1 MPMPPFRPIL
11 AALRR
16 RPLMPWLV
24 ALQVALACA
33 ILANAV
39 FLLQRQAAP
48 LLFDDGIPRGR
59 LLLVDNLVSR
69 SGSWNEAEVRS
80 GAEALRAIPGV
91 DAVAPALGLPMK
103 QTMTFTLGLRGP
115 TGASTVST
123 GYAGDGLREALGL
136 EIVRGRDFQ
145 PGESATVDLAGEG
158 VDIPA
163 GTPVIITEVLARFFF
178 PDGDALGQRLEQT
191 SGDRHLVVVGIVRR
205 LLRYQLSELD
215 DGQAQFSILLPARIQ
230 STPVLNYAVLAEPGR
245 MDEVQA
251 AVATAVARQFDTLQM
266 PGIDPRVDRYE
277 DLRSRAFRSRRAATW
292 LLSTVIGVVL
302 VVAGV
307 GIAGL
312 SGYWVE
318 QRTRSI
324 GVRRARGARR
334 RDVVRHF
341 LAENFIVVGAGLL
354 PGLLAAYA
362 INQWLMQQYAMP
374 RLPLAYLPA
383 GAGVLWLLGQLAV
396 LGPARRAASVP
407 PATATRS
414 A

>member
-11 AALRR
+11 TALRR
-16 RPLMPWLV
+16 RPMMPWLV

-48 LLFDDGIPRGR
+48 LLFDDGIPPGR

-80 GAEALRAIPGV
+80 GTEALRAIPGV

-163 GTPVIITEVLARFFF
+163 GTPVIITEALARFFF
-178 PDGDALGQRLEQT
+178 SDGDALGQRLEQT
-191 SGDRHLVVVGIVRR
+191 GGDNHLVVVGIVRR
-205 LLRYQLSELD
+205 LLRYQLAELD

-230 STPVLNYAVLAEPGR
+230 STPVLNYAVLAQPGLAG
-245 MDEVQA
+245 EVQA
-251 AVATAVARQFDTLQM
+251 AIPGAIEATFGTMQM
-266 PGIDPRVDRYE
+266 AGIEPRVDRYE
-277 DLRSRAFRSRRAATW
+277 DLRDRAFRSRRAAVW

-312 SGYWVE
+312 SAYWVE
-318 QRTRSI
+318 QRMRSI
-324 GVRRARGARR
+324 GIRRALGARR
-334 RDVVRHF
+334 ADIVRHF

-354 PGLLAAYA
+354 PGVLAAVA
-362 INQWLMQQYAMP
+362 INHWLMQHYAMA
-374 RLPLAYLPA
+374 RLPLAYLA
-383 GAGVLWLLGQLAV
+383 AAVVALWLLGQVAV

-407 PATATRS
+407 PAIATRS